1 MEQETVS
8 SVYQLAN
15 IIGTLPTTVHVYLD
29 ETTKEIGFADV
40 YRVLPQSLQRCIAG
54 PWRLEKSLWDAHF
67 DFSGLDDGAIKEFFL
82 LLGYPAADI
91 VSSWYL
97 SNGIQTVLVSPWGD
111 VNVSARKL
119 YITLQEVESY
129 YAPIANEL
137 NQDHWYVS
145 AVLDTYKELSIPLS
159 EDDPSLGRC
168 VVAYEQSLNHVRGL
182 LNAMQ
187 AHPSKG
193 VSTGTIQFAYTVTKN
208 ILQILEKVKLPR

>member
-1 MEQETVS
+1 M
-8 SVYQLAN
+8 
-15 IIGTLPTTVHVYLD
+15 YLD
-29 ETTKEIGFADV
+29 QTKKEIGFADV
-40 YRVLPQSLQRCIAG
+40 YQVLPKPLQSCISG
-54 PWRLEKSLWDAHF
+54 PWKLEHTLWDAHF
-67 DFSGLDDGAIKEFFL
+67 NFSELDYGAIKEFFL

-97 SNGIQTVLVSPWGD
+97 SNGAQTILVSPWGD

-129 YAPIANEL
+129 YAPVANEL
-137 NQDHWYVS
+137 NPDSWYVS
-145 AVLDTYKELSIPLS
+145 AILDTYKELSTLLS
-159 EDDPSLGRC
+159 EDDTGLGSC
-168 VVAYEQSLNHVRGL
+168 VIACEHNLNHVRGL

-187 AHPSKG
+187 AHPPKD

>member
-1 MEQETVS
+1 MEQKTIS

-15 IIGTLPTTVHVYLD
+15 TIGTLPTAVHVYLD

-40 YRVLPQSLQRCIAG
+40 YKVLPQSLQRCIAG

-67 DFSGLDDGAIKEFFL
+67 DSSGLDDGAIKEFFL
-82 LLGYPAADI
+82 LLGYPEADI

-97 SNGIQTVLVSPWGD
+97 SNSLQTILVSPWGN

-129 YAPIANEL
+129 YAPVTNKL
-137 NQDHWYVS
+137 NPDNWYVS

-159 EDDPSLGRC
+159 EDEPSLGGC

-187 AHPSKG
+187 EHPPLD
-193 VSTGTIQFAYTVTKN
+193 VSPGTIQFVVTVTKS
-208 ILQILEKVKLPR
+208 ILQNLEKVALPR